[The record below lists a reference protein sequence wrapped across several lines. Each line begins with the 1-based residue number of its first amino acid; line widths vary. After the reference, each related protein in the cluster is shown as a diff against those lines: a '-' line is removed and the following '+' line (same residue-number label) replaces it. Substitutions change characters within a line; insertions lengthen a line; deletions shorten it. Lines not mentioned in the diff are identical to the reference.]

1 MTKYDVGSLPYELQ
15 KIALGAC
22 FLGSGGGGKLKTSL
36 DYIDDFFSKNEII
49 QNFQLTDLI
58 TDLGQSRK
66 NNLGLSWPIWGLH
79 RKWTT

>member
-58 TDLGQSRK
+58 TDLGQVKKEQSGIVVAYMGAPQK
-66 NNLGLSWPIWGLH
+66 MDD
-79 RKWTT
+79 